1 MLSLQIR
8 QLCKVFPN
16 GTRALDRVN
25 LLARPGEGIVLLGA
39 NGSGKSTLLR
49 CIVGLENLTS
59 GSVKVGDRELTTLSA
74 SELRAVRRRLGL
86 VFQHFN
92 LVGNLSAFHN
102 VLHGALGRSRGPHF
116 WLPATAPEAERQRG
130 MACLAR
136 VGLADRAEQ
145 RTDTLSGGQ
154 LQRVAIARMLMQD
167 PEIVLA
173 DEPVASLDPKAG
185 REIMD
190 LLWEIVRERQL
201 TVICALHQLEL
212 ARAYADRIVGLNR
225 GRVQLDRRASEVD
238 AAELDWLYRNP
249 GDRERAEVS
258 LQT

>member
-8 QLCKVFPN
+8 QLCKAFPN
-16 GTRALDRVN
+16 GTQALDRVN
-25 LLARPGEGIVLLGA
+25 LLARPGEGIVLLGS

-49 CIVGLENLTS
+49 CIVGLETPTS
-59 GSVKVGDRELTTLSA
+59 GSVKVGDRDLSA
-74 SELRAVRRRLGL
+74 LSPADLRQVRRQLGM

-102 VLHGALGRSRGPHF
+102 VLHGSLGRSRGPHF
-116 WLPATAPEAERQRG
+116 WFPATAPDRERQRA

-136 VGLADRAEQ
+136 VGLADRAGQ
-145 RTDTLSGGQ
+145 RADTLSGGQ
-154 LQRVAIARMLMQD
+154 LQRVAIARMLMQQPD
-167 PEIVLA
+167 IVLA

-190 LLWEIVRERQL
+190 LLWEIARERQL
-201 TVICALHQLEL
+201 VLICALHQLEL

-225 GRVQLDRRASEVD
+225 GRVQLDRRASDVD
-238 AAELDWLYRNP
+238 AAELTWLYENA
-249 GDRERAEVS
+249 GDRATV
-258 LQT
+258 TAVT